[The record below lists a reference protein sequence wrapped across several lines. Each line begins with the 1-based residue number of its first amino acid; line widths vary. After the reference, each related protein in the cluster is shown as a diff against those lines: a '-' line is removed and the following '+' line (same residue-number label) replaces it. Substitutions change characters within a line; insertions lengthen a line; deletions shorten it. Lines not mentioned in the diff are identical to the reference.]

1 MATEVVASGVAASR
15 LSVNRWFTQPDTDPY
30 DSLEWERR
38 DAQIGSGDKVA
49 FRQEGV
55 EFPKSWSLTAS
66 NIVAQKYF
74 RGKLKSP
81 EREYSLRQL
90 IGRVVNKITDDGV
103 RFGYFDAPTAAV
115 FAAELTH
122 ILLHQMA
129 SFNSPVWF
137 NIGAPG
143 RPQTASACFILDV
156 QDNMESIEE
165 WVVTEA
171 EIFRAGSGSGVNLSR
186 LREDKALLSR
196 GGTASGPISFMRWT
210 DAGAGAIKS
219 GGGSRR
225 AAKMVI
231 LDIDHPDIEEFIECK
246 AREEMKIRVLRE
258 AGFEVDFDGKDTHT
272 LGFQNANNSA
282 RLSDDFLHAVEA
294 DGEWNLISRVDGHV
308 TKTVRARD
316 LMNTIAAAAHACADP
331 GLQFD
336 TTINNWNTTPH
347 LGKLEASNPCLSA
360 DTLVLT
366 ERGQM
371 SFSDLLDCY
380 QHGQMVRVWTSGVD
394 GPTLSTPD
402 AVMVTGVKEV
412 FRLTLS
418 NLFTLKCTA
427 DHKVFTQN
435 RGWIAAQ
442 YLTPTDQVATLV
454 KNGEEGWINGVAY
467 LTEYTSIGEQV
478 TYDLTEPKNH
488 SFIANGV
495 IVHNCAEHI
504 RRNNSSCNLA
514 SINLL
519 KFLNDDGTFDLGSYS
534 QVIRV
539 VFTAMDILISGGE
552 FPTEK
557 IKEVTHQDRDLGLG
571 YCNLGAL
578 LMAKGLP
585 YDSDDGR
592 AYAAALTTYM
602 TATAYQ
608 RSSEMA
614 AALGAHPTFDA
625 KGAGNVMEMHTVA
638 TRKLCSRDDNL
649 GDVRDLTRAAWETW
663 EEVVSAT
670 STVGLRNAQATLIA
684 PTGTISFMMDADT
697 TGMEPDL
704 SLKKTKKLVGGG
716 SLSIVNQ
723 TVPRALKVLGYRPDQ
738 IHDIVAYID
747 ANSSVVDAPHLDPRY
762 YPVFATSMGDNSI
775 SPMGHVKMM
784 AALQPGLA
792 GAQSKTVNLPSTAT
806 VDDVFNTYMEAW
818 RLGVKCIALYVE
830 NSKVAQPMTV
840 DKKTAVIEKVVEKV
854 VERPSRHRLPQ
865 RRPSTTTSFR
875 MLDPWGSI
883 TAEGYLNA
891 GEYPDTHELG
901 EIFVKVAKQGST
913 LAGVM
918 DAFAIAVSIGLQYG
932 VPVRAFVEKF
942 VNMRFEPNGGVDDP
956 DFMGVTSIMD
966 YLFRR
971 LAADYLTRDER
982 QSLGILTIADRRELL
997 KEMPVSTS
1005 NGHGKEDEK
1014 LVTQIDAPMCY
1025 SCGIPMQQA
1034 GSCYTCSSCG
1044 STSGCS

>member
-1 MATEVVASGVAASR
+1 MATEVVASK
-15 LSVNRWFTQPDTDPY
+15 LSVDRWFTDGTVDPY
-30 DSLEWERR
+30 DVVEWEQR
-38 DAQIGSGDKVA
+38 DSQIGSGDKIA

-66 NIVAQKYF
+66 NIVTQKYF
-74 RGKLKSP
+74 RGKLGTP
-81 EREYSLRQL
+81 EREHSLREV
-90 IGRVVNKITDDGV
+90 IGRVVRKIANDGEK
-103 RFGYFDAPTAAV
+103 FGYFDNSTV
-115 FAAELTH
+115 ITFAAELTH
-122 ILLHQMA
+122 ILLNQLA

-137 NIGAPG
+137 NIGVEG
-143 RPQTASACFILDV
+143 RIQQASACFILDV
-156 QDNMESIEE
+156 QDTMESIEE
-165 WVVTEA
+165 WVLTEA
-171 EIFRAGSGSGVNLSR
+171 EVFRGGSGAGANISR
-186 LREDKALLSR
+186 LREDGAPLSR
-196 GGTASGPISFMRWT
+196 GGHSSGPISFMRWA

-219 GGGSRR
+219 AGSTRR

-231 LDIDHPDIEEFIECK
+231 LDVDHPDIEEFIECK
-246 AREEMKIRVLRE
+246 AHEEKKIRALRD
-258 AGFEVDFDGKDTHT
+258 AGFDVDFDGKDTHT
-272 LGFQNANNSA
+272 IGFQNANNSV
-282 RLSDDFLHAVEA
+282 RVSDDFLRAVEA
-294 DGEWNLISRVDGHV
+294 DGDWNLISRVDGHI

-316 LMNTIAAAAHACADP
+316 LMNKIAAAAWACADP

-347 LGKLEASNPCLSA
+347 LGRLEASNP
-360 DTLVLT
+360 
-366 ERGQM
+366 
-371 SFSDLLDCY
+371 
-380 QHGQMVRVWTSGVD
+380 
-394 GPTLSTPD
+394 
-402 AVMVTGVKEV
+402 
-412 FRLTLS
+412 
-418 NLFTLKCTA
+418 
-427 DHKVFTQN
+427 
-435 RGWIAAQ
+435 
-442 YLTPTDQVATLV
+442 
-454 KNGEEGWINGVAY
+454 
-467 LTEYTSIGEQV
+467 
-478 TYDLTEPKNH
+478 
-488 SFIANGV
+488 
-495 IVHNCAEHI
+495 CAEHI

-519 KFLNDDGTFDLGSYS
+519 KFLRDDGTFDIDSYK
-534 QVIRV
+534 QTINI

-571 YCNLGAL
+571 PCNLGAL
-578 LMAKGLP
+578 LMAKGLA
-585 YDSDDGR
+585 YDSDSGR
-592 AYAAALTTYM
+592 AYAGALMSYM
-602 TATAYQ
+602 TAIAYK

-614 AALGAHPTFDA
+614 ATLGSHPTFDA
-625 KGAGNVMEMHTVA
+625 NGAGRVMQMHA
-638 TRKLCSRDDNL
+638 AASRDLHTKWGGSRDL
-649 GDVRDLTRAAWETW
+649 EDLTRAAWETW
-663 EEVVSAT
+663 TEVAARAQ
-670 STVGLRNAQATLIA
+670 TVGLRNAQASLAA

-697 TGMEPDL
+697 TGIEPDL

-723 TVPRALKVLGYRPDQ
+723 TVPRALKVLGYQPDQ
-738 IHDIVAYID
+738 VHDIVAYID
-747 ANSSVVDAPHLDPRY
+747 ANSSVTGAPHMDPSHY
-762 YPVFATSMGDNSI
+762 CVFATSMGDNTI

-784 AALQPGLA
+784 AAIQPGLS

-818 RLGVKCIALYVE
+818 RMGVKCIALYVE

-840 DKKTAVIEKVVEKV
+840 DKKVVEKVIEKV

-997 KEMPVSTS
+997 QEMPVSTS
-1005 NGHGKEDEK
+1005 NGHGDNKP
-1014 LVTQIDAPMCY
+1014 VVQIDAPMCY

-1034 GSCYTCSSCG
+1034 GSCYVCSTCG